1 MVNNDKLRLQ
11 LAGFEES
18 KDNDELELVL
28 EKAQNNAK
36 KGLEKFHTKLWPK
49 ILPSE
54 TKKLNQQKRKK
65 EHEMKNP
72 LC

>member
-36 KGLEKFHTKLWPK
+36 KSGKIPQKLWPK

-65 EHEMKNP
+65 EQK
-72 LC
+72 